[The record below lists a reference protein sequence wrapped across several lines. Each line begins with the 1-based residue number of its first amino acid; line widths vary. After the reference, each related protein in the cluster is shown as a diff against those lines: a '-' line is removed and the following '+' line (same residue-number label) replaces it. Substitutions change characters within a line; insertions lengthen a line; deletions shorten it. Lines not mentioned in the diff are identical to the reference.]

1 MIQAVA
7 FLISMTFMLT
17 AFAVSAVAQFCSFAI
32 GSVDRSSEAGML
44 ANPRGMTSACCGSFS
59 SVCYVAD
66 TGHDRIVEMTIQDS
80 LWVTK
85 VVPVRSWGTSGT
97 GEGEFNQPSDIEIGP
112 DGLLYVVDSGND
124 RIQVFTQEGDFVR
137 QWGSRGSADGEF
149 QNPSYIALGDSVYVS
164 DTGNFR
170 VQKFTFEGAF
180 LRGWGHQGADPA
192 GFQEPSGITASG
204 SESSSEVFVADRA
217 LDRIQVFDGQGNY
230 LREWGSTGSDEFHLR
245 APEGLDSNPMLT
257 VADAGNGRILTL
269 DPYFSGFACVWDVYP
284 EGASVVFSDMEPAYF
299 FSTFALDRAGGRVL
313 LFLVPDSVQ
322 PATWGQ
328 IKGRYR

>member
-1 MIQAVA
+1 MIQALV

-17 AFAVSAVAQFCSFAI
+17 VFALSAVAQFCSFAI
-32 GSVDRSSEAGML
+32 GSVDRSSEAGMF
-44 ANPRGMTSACCGSFS
+44 ANPRGMTSACCGNFS

-66 TGHDRIVEMTIQDS
+66 TGHDRIVEMTTQDS

-85 VVPVRSWGTSGT
+85 VVTVRSWGTSGT

-124 RIQVFTQEGDFVR
+124 RIQVFTQNGDFVR
-137 QWGSRGSADGEF
+137 QWGSRGSGDGEF

-180 LRGWGHQGADPA
+180 LRGWGHQGSDQA
-192 GFQEPSGITASG
+192 GFQEPSGITALG
-204 SESSSEVFVADRA
+204 YEVFVADHA
-217 LDRIQVFDGQGNY
+217 LDRIQVFDEQGNY
-230 LREWGSTGSDEFHLR
+230 VREWGSTGSDEFHLR
-245 APEGLDSNPMLT
+245 APEGLDSVPMLT
-257 VADAGNGRILTL
+257 IADAGNARILTI
-269 DPYFSGFACVWDVYP
+269 DTYFSGPACVWDVYA
-284 EGASVVFSDMEPAYF
+284 EGALVVFSDMEAAYF
-299 FSTFALDRAGGRVL
+299 FSTFGLDRAGGRVL
-313 LFLVPDSVQ
+313 LFLVPDPAQ

-328 IKGRYR
+328 IKSRYR